1 MDVPGKESRRAT
13 VKRRVKNND
22 GTSAG
27 THHRNPLMDTQ
38 EYEIEYDDGTNDR
51 YFANVIAENL
61 YSQIDSEGR
70 QFLVLEEITD
80 HQKDGTDIKVDDG
93 YTVSYNGNKQP
104 KKTTRGWE
112 INMKMKEGFSQWI
125 PLK

>member
-1 MDVPGKESRRAT
+1 
-13 VKRRVKNND
+13 
-22 GTSAG
+22 
-27 THHRNPLMDTQ
+27 MDTQ

-80 HQKDGTDIKVDDG
+80 H
-93 YTVSYNGNKQP
+93 
-104 KKTTRGWE
+104 
-112 INMKMKEGFSQWI
+112 
-125 PLK
+125 